1 MDTGHRKQKSSILLA
16 ITDLMEVF
24 RTDQDC
30 PRTELHLTY
39 FVGNTSMDDMDQDR
53 SDREVIL
60 ALHAQT
66 GIVPRHLDTGQIT

>member
-39 FVGNTSMDDMDQDR
+39 FVGNTSMDDFDQVH

-60 ALHAQT
+60 GLQAHV
-66 GIVPRHLDTGQIT
+66 GIVPRCLDTGQIT